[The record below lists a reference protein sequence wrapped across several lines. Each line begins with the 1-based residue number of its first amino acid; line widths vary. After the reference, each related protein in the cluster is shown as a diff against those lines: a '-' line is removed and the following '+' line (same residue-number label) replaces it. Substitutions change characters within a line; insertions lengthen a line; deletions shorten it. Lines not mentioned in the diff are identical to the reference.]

1 MTNRALLVGLD
12 VYPNPANN
20 LDSCVK
26 DTYAFRELLNGYDFT
41 DSDVKFLHNADANL
55 ANVRDGLDWLFDGA
69 EPGDRRVF
77 FESSHGYRYLKDGVM
92 TEVLC
97 LYDEFLED
105 TELSRRTRAIPEG
118 VLTVVLDACHSGGMD
133 KMFVADG
140 MTQIA
145 RTKVF
150 HASPEMEQQ
159 KAFEV
164 NSRADSMAAVKF
176 FGRASTAIASVAS
189 KNFANDLT
197 VEPMAKDGGEPEVEL
212 NAVLLTACRADET
225 AAAGSSATDGLSAFT
240 FALTEQSDIA
250 SITVSALCDKATRRL
265 QDLSMRQTP
274 TVFAPSD
281 QQYLLSDTFISE
293 QPVTEST
300 DWWGELFGTA
310 EETAGA
316 DKSGAF
322 DLSAGSTLTETK
334 EYTEMTTTAPSIHT
348 AIESV
353 LGSIA
358 KNAGGAPTTN
368 GAAPTGKDLT
378 YLNDVA
384 ACAANLVPAVATA
397 SRNSKAP
404 VVRPALSD
412 PARLQDKSFWDDV
425 VGVANTVVHVAGPI
439 LSAIPKEI
447 VTQGSGQAGQGL
459 ARQIA
464 PERLHNKDFWSSAFG
479 ALETIVP
486 HLIDAAAG
494 KDYNKDLALTVPPEY
509 AQDKGWFDDVMS
521 VVQVAA
527 PIVLAAL

>member
-20 LDSCVK
+20 LNSCVK
-26 DTYAFRELLNGYDFT
+26 DTYAFRELLNRYDFT
-41 DSDVKFLHNADANL
+41 DSDVRFLHNGDANL
-55 ANVRDGLDWLFDGA
+55 ANVRSGLDWLFDGVQS
-69 EPGDRRVF
+69 GDRRVF

-105 TELSRRTRAIPEG
+105 TELSRRTSSIPEG

-133 KMFVADG
+133 KLFISDG

-150 HASPEMEQQ
+150 HADPEMEQR

-164 NSRADSMAAVKF
+164 NSCADSTAPVKF
-176 FGRASTAIASVAS
+176 FGRASTASANVVS
-189 KNFANDLT
+189 KNFAKALAVD
-197 VEPMAKDGGEPEVEL
+197 PMAKDGSEPDVEL

-225 AAAGSSATDGLSAFT
+225 AAAGSSATNGLSAFT
-240 FALTEQSDIA
+240 FALTEQSDTA
-250 SITVSALCDKATRRL
+250 SITVSALCDNIVGRL
-265 QDLSMRQTP
+265 QSLNMRQTP

-281 QQYLLSDTFISE
+281 QQYLLSDTFVSE
-293 QPVTEST
+293 QPVTQPT
-300 DWWGELFGTA
+300 DWWSELFGTA
-310 EETAGA
+310 DEAAGA
-316 DKSGAF
+316 GKSGAF
-322 DLSAGSTLTETK
+322 DMSAGSTLTETK
-334 EYTEMTTTAPSIHT
+334 EYTGMTTTAPQIHNV
-348 AIESV
+348 IESV
-353 LGSIA
+353 LGNLA
-358 KNAGGAPTTN
+358 KNAGGASTN

-384 ACAANLVPAVATA
+384 ACAANLVPAVASA

-404 VVRPALSD
+404 VVRPALND

-425 VGVANTVVHVAGPI
+425 VDVANTVVNVAGPI
-439 LSAIPKEI
+439 LNALPKEMT
-447 VTQGSGQAGQGL
+447 TQGPGQAGQNI
-459 ARQIA
+459 AQQIA

-494 KDYNKDLALTVPPEY
+494 KEFSKDLTLTVPAEY
-509 AQDKGWFDDVMS
+509 AQQKGWFDDVMS